1 MPFSDYS
8 ATPALNV
15 TIGGINIAENC
26 PAPNMNDAVRQLMAD
41 AKSFSLTVP
50 STAGLMPIAGGAF
63 TGNITRSGAGGYFY
77 HAGATQAAAPVYTQT
92 LATAL
97 PASPAEGTV
106 VLQY

>member
-1 MPFSDYS
+1 MAFADYS
-8 ATPALNV
+8 ATPALNL

-26 PAPNMNDAVRQLMAD
+26 PAQNINDALRQLMAD

-50 STAGLMPIAGGAF
+50 STAGLMPIGGGAF
-63 TGNITRSGAGGYFY
+63 TGNITRSGAGGYWY
-77 HAGATQAAAPVYTQT
+77 HASTAQAQAPVYTQT

-97 PASPAEGTV
+97 PAAPAEGTV